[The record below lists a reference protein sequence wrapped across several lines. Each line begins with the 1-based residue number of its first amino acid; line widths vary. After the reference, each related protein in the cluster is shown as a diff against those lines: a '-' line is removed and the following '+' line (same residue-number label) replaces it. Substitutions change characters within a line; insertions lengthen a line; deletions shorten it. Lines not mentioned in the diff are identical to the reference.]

1 MKSVITAP
9 IARSAAVSLAA
20 LVVGASALGCPSP
33 AATTVDAAAVDA
45 AVLDARTMR
54 GCTTSDPRMVD
65 PEVFVGPIGYGAR
78 FRNLIDGATTRID
91 LQMYLFT
98 VSELST
104 ALINAKNRGVAVRVL
119 LDPDHAGN
127 VSTKAKLMAGGVEVK
142 GAPAGFEFAHA
153 KYMIVDGTKAV
164 VSSGNFN
171 FGALDSERN
180 YGFITRD
187 ADDISDL
194 NTIFE
199 ADWNSTTFAQTC
211 TRLLVSPYNSRSR
224 LLAHINGAMQQLD
237 VEVFY
242 MTDTDIVDA
251 VKRAKVRG
259 VPVRVILAPAS
270 NLAGNAATIT
280 ALTNLGFVV
289 KVATS
294 FDLHAKLIIAD
305 GVAFVGSE
313 NMSFTSLGKN
323 REVGA
328 LIFEPS
334 QAAIVS
340 AQFEQDW
347 ASEPIAP

>member
-1 MKSVITAP
+1 MKSVI
-9 IARSAAVSLAA
+9 AA
-20 LVVGASALGCPSP
+20 LVVAVGLLGCRSP
-33 AATTVDAAAVDA
+33 VATMTDAAAVDGA
-45 AVLDARTMR
+45 ASDARTMR
-54 GCTTSDPRMVD
+54 GCAVNDPRMVD
-65 PEVFVGPIGYGAR
+65 PEVFVGPAGYGTR
-78 FRNLIDGATTRID
+78 FRSLIDGATTRID

-98 VSELST
+98 VSDLST

-127 VSTKAKLMAGGVEVK
+127 VSTKAKLLAGGVEVK
-142 GAPAGFEFAHA
+142 GAPAGFEYSHA
-153 KYMIVDGTKAV
+153 KYMVIDGNKAV

-180 YGFITRD
+180 YGFISRD

-194 NTIFE
+194 NAIFN
-199 ADWNSTTFAQTC
+199 ADWNSTTFTQPC

-224 LLAHINGAMQQLD
+224 LLAHINSAKQQLD
-237 VEVFY
+237 IEVFY

-251 VKRAKVRG
+251 VKLAKVRG
-259 VPVRVILAPAS
+259 VAVRVILAPAS

-280 ALTNLGFVV
+280 MLNNLGFVV

-313 NMSFTSLGKN
+313 NMSFTSLGRN

-328 LIFEPS
+328 LIFEPT